1 MTQFLVLACD
11 GEDVLEKRMACRDEH
26 VKLIDKLRDEGKAIL
41 GAALLDED
49 GEMMG
54 SAIYLNMSE
63 EEVQEYL
70 DIEPYMVNGVWEEVE
85 VMPCKIGPSF
95 LKK

>member
-1 MTQFLVLACD
+1 MPQFLLLACD
-11 GEDVLEKRMACRDEH
+11 GEDVMEQRMACREEH
-26 VKLIDKLRDEGKAIL
+26 VKFIDKLRDQGKALL
-41 GAALLDED
+41 GAAMLDEE

-54 SAIYLNMSE
+54 SAIYLDMTE
-63 EEVQEYL
+63 EELQDYL
-70 DIEPYMVNGVWEEVE
+70 DNEPYIVNGVWEEVE